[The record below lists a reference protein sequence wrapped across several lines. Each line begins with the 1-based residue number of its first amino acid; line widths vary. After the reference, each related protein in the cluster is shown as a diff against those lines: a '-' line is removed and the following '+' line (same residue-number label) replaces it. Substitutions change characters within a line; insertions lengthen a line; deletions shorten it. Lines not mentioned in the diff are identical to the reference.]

1 MLNFLGFKCIS
12 GKTVFVGYPEGDCFL
27 FGNFGNF
34 GKKFHEIKVQMSL
47 DCILLLQPGFNE
59 IEEITFIWVQKHQN

>member
-12 GKTVFVGYPEGDCFL
+12 GKTIFVGYPEEDGFL
-27 FGNFGNF
+27 FGNF

-47 DCILLLQPGFNE
+47 DGILLLQPGFNE